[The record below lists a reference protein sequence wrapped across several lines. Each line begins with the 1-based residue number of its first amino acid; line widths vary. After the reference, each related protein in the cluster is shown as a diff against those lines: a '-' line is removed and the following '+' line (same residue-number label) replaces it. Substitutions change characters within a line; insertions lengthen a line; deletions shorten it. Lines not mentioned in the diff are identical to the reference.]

1 MKKLSLVLICMLF
14 GVLALQA
21 QFSSSSFASPISLTS
36 GSGTTSYPQGIV
48 APDIDGDGKP
58 DIVATNYTNS
68 TMSVFKNIFTSGTF
82 SSSSFATKIDYTGVL
97 VNLISTGDIDGDGKP
112 DIAIPTYGSSST
124 LFSLF
129 RDSSTTGVINFANRY
144 DMNANTTPAYIGIGD
159 LDGDGKNDLVVTNY
173 GSGNISIFRNTG
185 SVGGFSFAS
194 KVDLTAGSGPSTV
207 AISDI
212 DGDGKNDIVVTNYT
226 SYTITVFRN
235 TNSSGSIS
243 SSYFTS
249 STYST
254 PYYPNFIKIDDIDGD
269 GRKDILTSNYGSN
282 NISIFRN
289 TSTSGTISLAT
300 RLDYTTGSGTSCT
313 QGSAIVDLDGDGL
326 KDIAVANRC
335 NNTFSVF
342 KNLSTSGTIS
352 LATQVTYSTGSTPC
366 DLTSADFD
374 GDGRMDIALT
384 NNATNTIYVY
394 RNQMISPTAPTI
406 GGSSISF
413 SGVGNNNMTVSFTK
427 GNGARRIVLC
437 KASSAVSSA
446 PVSGTLYTANAT
458 FGSGSQIGTGNYVV
472 YSDTGST
479 FILTGLTANTTYN
492 FAVFEYNG
500 VNGYANY
507 LTTAFSYITGSQ
519 ITNNTIYYYSKST
532 GYLNSLSTWGM
543 NTDGTGT
550 NPSSFSTANS
560 YYFAINNSS
569 PSINSNLTITGGNT
583 ALVVGDG
590 VNTYNLSIPSGLS
603 LTTDTFLLKKN
614 STVTINGSLIGSTNV
629 FEDTSTAQFLSTS
642 AQNIPTASY
651 YNLIVGSSVKTL
663 NTGNIIVRN
672 SLTMISSVNL
682 NNNIMMLG
690 NSASQLGTLNV
701 VTGTLF
707 GGTFMRWFNT
717 VTNSG
722 SSGLFPIGTA
732 TSYRPVQI
740 NYTTAPT
747 TAGTLA
753 ATFVNTIPSNNGLP
767 IYDVT
772 VSPVVQVNKVG
783 RNGTWQLTPGTLAG
797 GQFTGS
803 FTAAGFWG
811 VSNDSVL
818 RLVRRANSSGAW
830 STNGNSN
837 ATTGTNATP
846 VLSRT
851 GMSLFGEFGV
861 GGDSGTNALPV
872 KLIILTVHQES
883 EDAILNWQT
892 ASELNSDYFEIQRAS
907 DLANNN
913 ARNIEWETIGKI
925 NASGNSIDRRNYNY
939 PDNIKRFLDLN
950 TKTIYYRLNQVD
962 KDGFVTNSDIITL
975 NLKTKLSTITLYP
988 LPINNILTAVSNNA
1002 ETINEL
1008 SIFDMSGKQIITSY
1022 NSQMDV
1028 SSIAQGMY
1036 IVKVVTNKQTYFQKI
1051 TK

>member
-1 MKKLSLVLICMLF
+1 MKNFLYSSILVFILLSID
-14 GVLALQA
+14 AKA
-21 QFSSSSFASPISLTS
+21 QFTASTFAAKIDFTT
-36 GSGTTSYPQGIV
+36 GSGTSNPQGVIST
-48 APDIDGDGKP
+48 DLDGDGKP
-58 DIVATNYTNS
+58 DIVIGNS
-68 TMSVFKNIFTSGTF
+68 SNTSISVFRNTSTPGNISLATQQIFSVVSTS
-82 SSSSFATKIDYTGVL
+82 SW
-97 VNLISTGDIDGDGKP
+97 VN
-112 DIAIPTYGSSST
+112 
-124 LFSLF
+124 F
-129 RDSSTTGVINFANRY
+129 V
-144 DMNANTTPAYIGIGD
+144 D
-159 LDGDGKNDLVVTNY
+159 LDGDGKKDVMVGTNS
-173 GSGNISIFRNTG
+173 GSQFSIFRNT
-185 SVGGFSFAS
+185 STVGTISFATRIDITANS
-194 KVDLTAGSGPSTV
+194 SPSFIAVGDLDA
-207 AISDI
+207 
-212 DGDGKNDIVVTNYT
+212 DGKPDLAVPNY
-226 SYTITVFRN
+226 
-235 TNSSGSIS
+235 SSGNVSV
-243 SSYFTS
+243 
-249 STYST
+249 
-254 PYYPNFIKIDDIDGD
+254 
-269 GRKDILTSNYGSN
+269 
-282 NISIFRN
+282 FRN
-289 TSTSGTISLAT
+289 TSTSGTISFAT
-300 RLDYTTGSGTSCT
+300 KTDITVGSGPTSAVIYDIDGDAKNDILITNYNSYTISVLKNSTTTAGSISVSLYTTLTTPYLPNSMKAGDFDNDGRIDIVCSNYNSNNISVFRNASVTPGLIVFNTRVDFASGSSTSAP
-313 QGSAIVDLDGDGL
+313 QGSSIVDLDNDQKL
-326 KDIAVANRC
+326 DFAVVNRAN
-335 NNTFSVF
+335 NSVSVF
-342 KNLSTSGTIS
+342 KNISSSGTFTTS
-352 LATQVTYSTGSTPC
+352 SFATKYDYTLGSSCT
-366 DLTSADFD
+366 DLYATDMD
-374 GDGRMDIALT
+374 GDMKPDLIAT
-384 NNATNTIYVY
+384 NNGTNTFSIL
-394 RNQMISPTAPTI
+394 RNTILFPEPTI
-406 GGSSISF
+406 SASNFTF
-413 SGVGNNNMTVSFTK
+413 SNIQNSNMTVSFTK
-427 GNGARRIVLC
+427 GNGTSRIILV
-437 KASSAVSSA
+437 KQGSAISSA
-446 PVSGTLYTANAT
+446 PFDSTIYSANSV

-472 YSDTGST
+472 YSDTGNT
-479 FILTGLTANTTYN
+479 FTLSGLSSNTTYY

-500 VNGYANY
+500 VSGYANY
-507 LTTAFSYITGSQ
+507 LTTAFSYLTGSQ
-519 ITNNTIYYYSKST
+519 ATLNIIYYYSKST
-532 GYLNSLSTWGM
+532 GYLNSLSTWGV

-590 VNTYNLSIPSGLS
+590 VNTYNLSVPSGLS

-614 STVTINGSLIGSTNV
+614 STVTINGSLIGSGNV
-629 FEDTSTAQFLSTS
+629 FEDTSTAQFLSTA

-651 YNLIVGSSVKTL
+651 YNLIVGSSLKTL

-753 ATFVNTIPSNNGLP
+753 ATFVNAIPSNNGLP

-772 VSPVVQVNKVG
+772 VSPVVQINKVG

-837 ATTGTNATP
+837 ATTGTNVTP

-892 ASELNSDYFEIQRAS
+892 ASELNSDYFEIQRVS
-907 DLANNN
+907 DLVNNN
-913 ARNIEWETIGKI
+913 AGNIEWETIGKI
-925 NASGNSIDRRNYNY
+925 NASGNSIDRRNYYY

-950 TKTIYYRLNQVD
+950 TKTIYYRLNQFD

-988 LPINNILTAVSNNA
+988 LPINNILTAVSNNS

-1008 SIFDMSGKQIITSY
+1008 SIFDMSGKQIIASY

-1036 IVKVVTNKQTYFQKI
+1036 IVKVITNKQTYFQKI